1 MTGIRQNKKQS
12 QIFILDTEKRFN
24 KETKTQQMNNKTKT
38 IDKNND

>member
-1 MTGIRQNKKQS
+1 MTGIRRNKKQS
-12 QIFILDTEKRFN
+12 HIFILDTEKRFN